1 MTTLRTTLGAQ
12 VVRATDGTWC
22 FAGTVDYVG
31 RSMQRHIVTLEKS
44 GVQGYT
50 YERYRLC
57 TDLFLTLRTI
67 FTNVCLRVS

>member
-50 YERYRLC
+50 YERYRILSIEILKDV
-57 TDLFLTLRTI
+57 TWNLASEPNL
-67 FTNVCLRVS
+67 